1 MSRYEDFQSAIK
13 LQVNKFATYPNREAE
28 LKAIASALDG
38 SEHGHDQTLV
48 TKPDVL
54 HIDGSK
60 TAFQSAILH
69 VVNKGYAGNIEP
81 SDMADA
87 MASLSGEVKPPTV
100 IDTPHAQQDGELLT
114 CTMGNWTHAPTGH
127 AYQWKSGSTNIG
139 TGGAQYVITSND
151 IGKVLTCAVTATNAA
166 GSASST
172 SNGVTVASP
181 VKAAR

>member
-100 IDTPHAQQDGELLT
+100 VDTPHVSGGTSVGSTLT
-114 CTMGNWTHAPTGH
+114 CTKGNWTAAPTSY
-127 AYQWKSGSTNIG
+127 AYQWKRDGLVNIG
-139 TGGAQYVITSND
+139 TNADTYKIVVSDGGAS
-151 IGKVLTCAVTATNAA
+151 LTCVVTATNAA
-166 GSASST
+166 GSSAAPP
-172 SNGVTVASP
+172 SNAIAIP
-181 VKAAR
+181 

>member
-28 LKAIASALDG
+28 LKAIAEALDG

-54 HIDGSK
+54 HIDGGK

-100 IDTPHAQQDGELLT
+100 VDTPHVSGGTSVGSTLT
-114 CTMGNWTHAPTGH
+114 CTKGNWTAAPTSY
-127 AYQWKSGSTNIG
+127 AYQWKRDGLVNIG
-139 TGGAQYVITSND
+139 TNAPTYTLVSAD
-151 IGKVLTCAVTATNAA
+151 IGGHQITAIVTATNATGTTA
-166 GSASST
+166 APP
-172 SNGVTVASP
+172 SNAIAT
-181 VKAAR
+181 